1 MKRTIL
7 TAVSLLFLFVLP
19 PHLSAGP
26 RSWQQAQKI
35 AERIGCWAK
44 NSVAPMTP
52 GNVFL
57 KMGDKETAVP
67 LKLTNWGDTEVTS
80 ISYTFYY
87 TDKQVS
93 EGPFV
98 LNLDQTLKDGETREV
113 KIPIKPGQKLGKEEL
128 LFNITQVNGQYN
140 EASAGYAYL
149 TCCTV
154 NKMPH
159 KRVLVEDYAGMWCWH
174 CPIGLV
180 ATDAIARMYPDD
192 VVAVSVHKTDDI
204 SKVVSRGVY
213 EGLIDRYAVTVPAV
227 WVARDNKAAGF
238 DITDAFKIEK
248 SKVTYMNMEVDAE
261 WDENGNNIRVKT
273 QVEPCMLP
281 DEGETFAIGYVMTAS
296 GLSDDKWRQ
305 ESNYAEYSSDSYKDA
320 PEEMKFY
327 ADAANYVEGWSQ
339 VKGMVYNHVA
349 IESQGMDNG
358 LEDSKMTDFRA
369 DEVKTHSTT
378 FEGVNKYSVIR
389 DRSKIEI
396 AAVLFNTKTG
406 KIENAARC
414 SVRNHGTTGI
424 RPNLVQEQ
432 KKTEGIYDMQ
442 GRKVNG
448 KPTPGIYIV
457 NGKKTVIR

>member
-7 TAVSLLFLFVLP
+7 TAVSLLILFVLP

-26 RSWQQAQKI
+26 QSWQQAQKI

-57 KMGDKETAVP
+57 KMGDKETVVP

-98 LNLDQTLKDGETREV
+98 LNFDQPLKDGETREV

-204 SKVVSRGVY
+204 SKVVSRWVY
-213 EGLIDRYAVTVPAV
+213 KGLIDRYAVTVPSV

-238 DITDAFKIEK
+238 DIT
-248 SKVTYMNMEVDAE
+248 
-261 WDENGNNIRVKT
+261 
-273 QVEPCMLP
+273 
-281 DEGETFAIGYVMTAS
+281 
-296 GLSDDKWRQ
+296 
-305 ESNYAEYSSDSYKDA
+305 
-320 PEEMKFY
+320 
-327 ADAANYVEGWSQ
+327 DAANYVEGWSQ

-432 KKTEGIYDMQ
+432 KKNEGIYDMQ

>member
-7 TAVSLLFLFVLP
+7 TAVSLLILFVLP

-26 RSWQQAQKI
+26 QSWQQAQKI

-57 KMGDKETAVP
+57 KMGDKETVVP

-98 LNLDQTLKDGETREV
+98 LNFDQPLKDGETREV
-113 KIPIKPGQKLGKEEL
+113 KIPIKPGQKLGKEEV

-204 SKVVSRGVY
+204 SKVVSRLVY

-238 DITDAFKIEK
+238 DIT
-248 SKVTYMNMEVDAE
+248 
-261 WDENGNNIRVKT
+261 
-273 QVEPCMLP
+273 
-281 DEGETFAIGYVMTAS
+281 
-296 GLSDDKWRQ
+296 
-305 ESNYAEYSSDSYKDA
+305 
-320 PEEMKFY
+320 
-327 ADAANYVEGWSQ
+327 DAANYVEGWSQ

-424 RPNLVQEQ
+424 RPNLVLEQ
-432 KKTEGIYDMQ
+432 KKQEGIYDMQ

>member
-7 TAVSLLFLFVLP
+7 TAVSLLILFVLP

-26 RSWQQAQKI
+26 QSWQQAQKI

-57 KMGDKETAVP
+57 KMGDKETVVP

-98 LNLDQTLKDGETREV
+98 LNFDQPLKDGETREV

-204 SKVVSRGVY
+204 SKVVSRWVY
-213 EGLIDRYAVTVPAV
+213 EGLINRYAVTVPAV

-238 DITDAFKIEK
+238 DIT
-248 SKVTYMNMEVDAE
+248 
-261 WDENGNNIRVKT
+261 
-273 QVEPCMLP
+273 
-281 DEGETFAIGYVMTAS
+281 
-296 GLSDDKWRQ
+296 
-305 ESNYAEYSSDSYKDA
+305 
-320 PEEMKFY
+320 
-327 ADAANYVEGWSQ
+327 DAANYVEGWSQ

-432 KKTEGIYDMQ
+432 KKPEGIYDMQ

>member
-7 TAVSLLFLFVLP
+7 TAVSLLILFVLP

-26 RSWQQAQKI
+26 QSWQQAQKI

-57 KMGDKETAVP
+57 KMGDKETVVP

-98 LNLDQTLKDGETREV
+98 LNFDQPLKNGETREV

-204 SKVVSRGVY
+204 SKVVSRWVY

-238 DITDAFKIEK
+238 DIT
-248 SKVTYMNMEVDAE
+248 
-261 WDENGNNIRVKT
+261 
-273 QVEPCMLP
+273 
-281 DEGETFAIGYVMTAS
+281 
-296 GLSDDKWRQ
+296 
-305 ESNYAEYSSDSYKDA
+305 
-320 PEEMKFY
+320 
-327 ADAANYVEGWSQ
+327 DAANYVEGWSQ

-432 KKTEGIYDMQ
+432 KKPEGIYDMQ

-457 NGKKTVIR
+457 NGKKMVIR

>member
-7 TAVSLLFLFVLP
+7 TAVSLLILFVLP

-26 RSWQQAQKI
+26 QSWQQAQKI

-57 KMGDKETAVP
+57 KMGDKETVVP

-98 LNLDQTLKDGETREV
+98 LNFDQPLKNGETREV

-204 SKVVSRGVY
+204 SKVVSRWVY

-238 DITDAFKIEK
+238 DIT
-248 SKVTYMNMEVDAE
+248 
-261 WDENGNNIRVKT
+261 
-273 QVEPCMLP
+273 
-281 DEGETFAIGYVMTAS
+281 
-296 GLSDDKWRQ
+296 
-305 ESNYAEYSSDSYKDA
+305 
-320 PEEMKFY
+320 
-327 ADAANYVEGWSQ
+327 DAANYVEGWSQ

-442 GRKVNG
+442 GCKVNG

>member
-7 TAVSLLFLFVLP
+7 TAVSLLILFVLP

-26 RSWQQAQKI
+26 QSWQQAQKI

-57 KMGDKETAVP
+57 KMGDKETVVP

-98 LNLDQTLKDGETREV
+98 LNFDQPLKDGETREV

-204 SKVVSRGVY
+204 SKVVSRRVY
-213 EGLIDRYAVTVPAV
+213 EGLIDRYAVTVPSV

-238 DITDAFKIEK
+238 DIT
-248 SKVTYMNMEVDAE
+248 
-261 WDENGNNIRVKT
+261 
-273 QVEPCMLP
+273 
-281 DEGETFAIGYVMTAS
+281 
-296 GLSDDKWRQ
+296 
-305 ESNYAEYSSDSYKDA
+305 
-320 PEEMKFY
+320 
-327 ADAANYVEGWSQ
+327 DAANYVEGWSQ

>member
-7 TAVSLLFLFVLP
+7 TAVSLLILFVLP

-26 RSWQQAQKI
+26 QSWQQAQKI

-57 KMGDKETAVP
+57 KMGDKETVVP

-98 LNLDQTLKDGETREV
+98 LNFDQPLKDGETREV
-113 KIPIKPGQKLGKEEL
+113 KIPIKPGQKLGKEEV

-204 SKVVSRGVY
+204 SKVVSRWVY
-213 EGLIDRYAVTVPAV
+213 EGLIDRYAVTVPSV

-238 DITDAFKIEK
+238 DIT
-248 SKVTYMNMEVDAE
+248 
-261 WDENGNNIRVKT
+261 
-273 QVEPCMLP
+273 
-281 DEGETFAIGYVMTAS
+281 
-296 GLSDDKWRQ
+296 
-305 ESNYAEYSSDSYKDA
+305 
-320 PEEMKFY
+320 
-327 ADAANYVEGWSQ
+327 DAANYVEGWSQ

-432 KKTEGIYDMQ
+432 KKQEGIYDMQ

>member
-7 TAVSLLFLFVLP
+7 TAVSLLILFVLP
-19 PHLSAGP
+19 HHLSAGP

-98 LNLDQTLKDGETREV
+98 LNLDQPLKDGETREV

-204 SKVVSRGVY
+204 SKVVSRWVY

-238 DITDAFKIEK
+238 DIT
-248 SKVTYMNMEVDAE
+248 
-261 WDENGNNIRVKT
+261 
-273 QVEPCMLP
+273 
-281 DEGETFAIGYVMTAS
+281 
-296 GLSDDKWRQ
+296 
-305 ESNYAEYSSDSYKDA
+305 
-320 PEEMKFY
+320 
-327 ADAANYVEGWSQ
+327 DAANYVEGWSQ

-432 KKTEGIYDMQ
+432 KKPEGIYDMQ

>member
-7 TAVSLLFLFVLP
+7 TAVSLLILFVLP

-26 RSWQQAQKI
+26 QSWQQAQKI

-57 KMGDKETAVP
+57 KMGDKETVVP

-98 LNLDQTLKDGETREV
+98 LNFDQPLKDGETREV
-113 KIPIKPGQKLGKEEL
+113 KIPIRPGQKLGKEEL

-204 SKVVSRGVY
+204 SKVVSRWVY

-238 DITDAFKIEK
+238 DITDA
-248 SKVTYMNMEVDAE
+248 
-261 WDENGNNIRVKT
+261 
-273 QVEPCMLP
+273 
-281 DEGETFAIGYVMTAS
+281 
-296 GLSDDKWRQ
+296 
-305 ESNYAEYSSDSYKDA
+305 
-320 PEEMKFY
+320 
-327 ADAANYVEGWSQ
+327 ANYVEGWSQ

-358 LEDSKMTDFRA
+358 QEDSKMTDFRA

-378 FEGVNKYSVIR
+378 FEDVNKYSVIR

>member
-7 TAVSLLFLFVLP
+7 TAVSLLILFVLP

-26 RSWQQAQKI
+26 QSWQQAQKI

-57 KMGDKETAVP
+57 KMGDKETVVP

-98 LNLDQTLKDGETREV
+98 LNFDQPLKDGETREV
-113 KIPIKPGQKLGKEEL
+113 KIPIKPGPKLGKEEV

-204 SKVVSRGVY
+204 SKVVSRLVY
-213 EGLIDRYAVTVPAV
+213 EGLIDRYAVTVPSV

-238 DITDAFKIEK
+238 DII
-248 SKVTYMNMEVDAE
+248 
-261 WDENGNNIRVKT
+261 
-273 QVEPCMLP
+273 
-281 DEGETFAIGYVMTAS
+281 
-296 GLSDDKWRQ
+296 
-305 ESNYAEYSSDSYKDA
+305 
-320 PEEMKFY
+320 
-327 ADAANYVEGWSQ
+327 DAANYVEGWSQ

-396 AAVLFNTKTG
+396 AAVLFNTKNG

>member
-7 TAVSLLFLFVLP
+7 TAVSLLILFVLP

-26 RSWQQAQKI
+26 QSWQQAQKI

-57 KMGDKETAVP
+57 KMGDKETVVP

-98 LNLDQTLKDGETREV
+98 LNFDQPLKDGETREV

-204 SKVVSRGVY
+204 SKVVSRLVY

-238 DITDAFKIEK
+238 DIT
-248 SKVTYMNMEVDAE
+248 
-261 WDENGNNIRVKT
+261 
-273 QVEPCMLP
+273 
-281 DEGETFAIGYVMTAS
+281 
-296 GLSDDKWRQ
+296 
-305 ESNYAEYSSDSYKDA
+305 
-320 PEEMKFY
+320 
-327 ADAANYVEGWSQ
+327 DAANYVEGWSQ

-432 KKTEGIYDMQ
+432 KKQKGIYDMQ

>member
-7 TAVSLLFLFVLP
+7 TAVSLLILFVLP

-98 LNLDQTLKDGETREV
+98 LNFDQPLKDGETREV
-113 KIPIKPGQKLGKEEL
+113 KIPIKPGQKLGKEEV

-159 KRVLVEDYAGMWCWH
+159 KRVLVEDYAGMWCPH

-192 VVAVSVHKTDDI
+192 VVAVSVHKIDDI

-238 DITDAFKIEK
+238 DIT
-248 SKVTYMNMEVDAE
+248 
-261 WDENGNNIRVKT
+261 
-273 QVEPCMLP
+273 
-281 DEGETFAIGYVMTAS
+281 
-296 GLSDDKWRQ
+296 
-305 ESNYAEYSSDSYKDA
+305 
-320 PEEMKFY
+320 
-327 ADAANYVEGWSQ
+327 DAANYVEGWSQ

-432 KKTEGIYDMQ
+432 KKPEGIYDMQ

-457 NGKKTVIR
+457 NGKKMVIR

>member
-1 MKRTIL
+1 
-7 TAVSLLFLFVLP
+7 
-19 PHLSAGP
+19 
-26 RSWQQAQKI
+26 
-35 AERIGCWAK
+35 
-44 NSVAPMTP
+44 
-52 GNVFL
+52 
-57 KMGDKETAVP
+57 
-67 LKLTNWGDTEVTS
+67 
-80 ISYTFYY
+80 
-87 TDKQVS
+87 
-93 EGPFV
+93 
-98 LNLDQTLKDGETREV
+98 
-113 KIPIKPGQKLGKEEL
+113 
-128 LFNITQVNGQYN
+128 
-140 EASAGYAYL
+140 
-149 TCCTV
+149 
-154 NKMPH
+154 
-159 KRVLVEDYAGMWCWH
+159 
-174 CPIGLV
+174 
-180 ATDAIARMYPDD
+180 
-192 VVAVSVHKTDDI
+192 
-204 SKVVSRGVY
+204 
-213 EGLIDRYAVTVPAV
+213 
-227 WVARDNKAAGF
+227 
-238 DITDAFKIEK
+238 
-248 SKVTYMNMEVDAE
+248 MNMEVDAE

>member
-7 TAVSLLFLFVLP
+7 TAVSLLILFVLP

-26 RSWQQAQKI
+26 QSWKQAQKI

-57 KMGDKETAVP
+57 KMGDKETVVP

-98 LNLDQTLKDGETREV
+98 LNFDQPLKDGETREV

-204 SKVVSRGVY
+204 SKVVSRWVY
-213 EGLIDRYAVTVPAV
+213 EGLIDRYAVTFPSV

-238 DITDAFKIEK
+238 DIT
-248 SKVTYMNMEVDAE
+248 
-261 WDENGNNIRVKT
+261 
-273 QVEPCMLP
+273 
-281 DEGETFAIGYVMTAS
+281 
-296 GLSDDKWRQ
+296 
-305 ESNYAEYSSDSYKDA
+305 
-320 PEEMKFY
+320 
-327 ADAANYVEGWSQ
+327 DAANYVEGWSQ

-432 KKTEGIYDMQ
+432 KKQEGIFDMQ

>member
-7 TAVSLLFLFVLP
+7 TAVSLLILFVLP

-26 RSWQQAQKI
+26 QSWQQAQKI

-57 KMGDKETAVP
+57 KMGDKETVVP

-98 LNLDQTLKDGETREV
+98 LNFDQPLKDGETREV

-128 LFNITQVNGQYN
+128 LFNITQVNGLYN

-204 SKVVSRGVY
+204 SKVVSRLVY
-213 EGLIDRYAVTVPAV
+213 EGLIDRYAVTVPSV

-238 DITDAFKIEK
+238 DIT
-248 SKVTYMNMEVDAE
+248 
-261 WDENGNNIRVKT
+261 
-273 QVEPCMLP
+273 
-281 DEGETFAIGYVMTAS
+281 
-296 GLSDDKWRQ
+296 
-305 ESNYAEYSSDSYKDA
+305 
-320 PEEMKFY
+320 
-327 ADAANYVEGWSQ
+327 DAANYVEGWSQ

-432 KKTEGIYDMQ
+432 KKPEGIYDMQ

>member
-7 TAVSLLFLFVLP
+7 TAVSLLILFVLP

-26 RSWQQAQKI
+26 QSWQQAQKI

-57 KMGDKETAVP
+57 KMGDKETVVP

-98 LNLDQTLKDGETREV
+98 LHLDQPLKDGETREV
-113 KIPIKPGQKLGKEEL
+113 KIPIKPGQKLGKEEV

-204 SKVVSRGVY
+204 SKVVSRWVY

-238 DITDAFKIEK
+238 DIT
-248 SKVTYMNMEVDAE
+248 
-261 WDENGNNIRVKT
+261 
-273 QVEPCMLP
+273 
-281 DEGETFAIGYVMTAS
+281 
-296 GLSDDKWRQ
+296 
-305 ESNYAEYSSDSYKDA
+305 
-320 PEEMKFY
+320 
-327 ADAANYVEGWSQ
+327 DAANYVEGWSQ

-432 KKTEGIYDMQ
+432 KKPEGIYDMQ

-448 KPTPGIYIV
+448 KPKPGIYIV

>member
-7 TAVSLLFLFVLP
+7 TAVSLLILFVLP

-26 RSWQQAQKI
+26 QSWQQAQKI

-57 KMGDKETAVP
+57 KMGDKETVVP

-98 LNLDQTLKDGETREV
+98 LNFDQPLKNRETREV

-204 SKVVSRGVY
+204 SKVVSRWVY
-213 EGLIDRYAVTVPAV
+213 EGLIDRYAVTVPSV

-238 DITDAFKIEK
+238 DIT
-248 SKVTYMNMEVDAE
+248 
-261 WDENGNNIRVKT
+261 
-273 QVEPCMLP
+273 
-281 DEGETFAIGYVMTAS
+281 
-296 GLSDDKWRQ
+296 
-305 ESNYAEYSSDSYKDA
+305 
-320 PEEMKFY
+320 
-327 ADAANYVEGWSQ
+327 DAANYVEGWSQ

>member
-7 TAVSLLFLFVLP
+7 TAVSLLILFVLP

-26 RSWQQAQKI
+26 QSWQQAQKI

-57 KMGDKETAVP
+57 KMGDKETVVP

-98 LNLDQTLKDGETREV
+98 LNFYQPLKDGETREV

-149 TCCTV
+149 TCCMV

-204 SKVVSRGVY
+204 SKVVSRWVY
-213 EGLIDRYAVTVPAV
+213 EGLIDRYAVTVPSV

-238 DITDAFKIEK
+238 DIT
-248 SKVTYMNMEVDAE
+248 
-261 WDENGNNIRVKT
+261 
-273 QVEPCMLP
+273 
-281 DEGETFAIGYVMTAS
+281 
-296 GLSDDKWRQ
+296 
-305 ESNYAEYSSDSYKDA
+305 
-320 PEEMKFY
+320 
-327 ADAANYVEGWSQ
+327 DAANYVEGWSQ

-432 KKTEGIYDMQ
+432 KKPEGIYDMQ

>member
-7 TAVSLLFLFVLP
+7 TAVSLLILFVLP

-26 RSWQQAQKI
+26 QSWQQAQKI
-35 AERIGCWAK
+35 AVRIGCWAK

-57 KMGDKETAVP
+57 KMGDKETVVP

-98 LNLDQTLKDGETREV
+98 LNFDQPLKNGETREV

-204 SKVVSRGVY
+204 SKVVSRWVY

-238 DITDAFKIEK
+238 DIT
-248 SKVTYMNMEVDAE
+248 
-261 WDENGNNIRVKT
+261 
-273 QVEPCMLP
+273 
-281 DEGETFAIGYVMTAS
+281 
-296 GLSDDKWRQ
+296 
-305 ESNYAEYSSDSYKDA
+305 
-320 PEEMKFY
+320 
-327 ADAANYVEGWSQ
+327 DAANYVEGWSQ

>member
-7 TAVSLLFLFVLP
+7 TAVSLLILFVLP

-26 RSWQQAQKI
+26 QSWQQAQKI

-57 KMGDKETAVP
+57 KMGDKETVVP

-98 LNLDQTLKDGETREV
+98 LNFDQPLKNGETREV

-204 SKVVSRGVY
+204 SKVVSRSVY
-213 EGLIDRYAVTVPAV
+213 EGLIDRYAVTVPSV

-238 DITDAFKIEK
+238 DIT
-248 SKVTYMNMEVDAE
+248 
-261 WDENGNNIRVKT
+261 
-273 QVEPCMLP
+273 
-281 DEGETFAIGYVMTAS
+281 
-296 GLSDDKWRQ
+296 
-305 ESNYAEYSSDSYKDA
+305 
-320 PEEMKFY
+320 
-327 ADAANYVEGWSQ
+327 DAANYVEGWSQ

-432 KKTEGIYDMQ
+432 KKPEGIYDMQ

>member
-7 TAVSLLFLFVLP
+7 TAVSLLILFVLP

-26 RSWQQAQKI
+26 QSWQQAQKI

-57 KMGDKETAVP
+57 KMGDKETVVP

-98 LNLDQTLKDGETREV
+98 LNFDQPLKNGETREV

-204 SKVVSRGVY
+204 SKVVSRLVY
-213 EGLIDRYAVTVPAV
+213 EGLIDRYAVTVPSV

-238 DITDAFKIEK
+238 DIT
-248 SKVTYMNMEVDAE
+248 
-261 WDENGNNIRVKT
+261 
-273 QVEPCMLP
+273 
-281 DEGETFAIGYVMTAS
+281 
-296 GLSDDKWRQ
+296 
-305 ESNYAEYSSDSYKDA
+305 
-320 PEEMKFY
+320 
-327 ADAANYVEGWSQ
+327 DAANYVEGWSQ

-424 RPNLVQEQ
+424 RPNLVLEQ
-432 KKTEGIYDMQ
+432 KKPEGIYDMQ

>member
-7 TAVSLLFLFVLP
+7 TAVSLLILFVLP
-19 PHLSAGP
+19 PHLSAGLQ
-26 RSWQQAQKI
+26 SWQQAQKI

-57 KMGDKETAVP
+57 KMGDKETVVP

-98 LNLDQTLKDGETREV
+98 LNFDQPLKNGETREV

-204 SKVVSRGVY
+204 SKVVSRWVY
-213 EGLIDRYAVTVPAV
+213 KGLIDRYAVTVPSV

-238 DITDAFKIEK
+238 DIT
-248 SKVTYMNMEVDAE
+248 
-261 WDENGNNIRVKT
+261 
-273 QVEPCMLP
+273 
-281 DEGETFAIGYVMTAS
+281 
-296 GLSDDKWRQ
+296 
-305 ESNYAEYSSDSYKDA
+305 
-320 PEEMKFY
+320 
-327 ADAANYVEGWSQ
+327 DAANYVEGWSQ

-369 DEVKTHSTT
+369 DEVKTQSTT

-424 RPNLVQEQ
+424 RSNLVQEQ

>member
-7 TAVSLLFLFVLP
+7 TAVSLLILFVLP

-26 RSWQQAQKI
+26 QSWQQAQKI

-57 KMGDKETAVP
+57 KMGDKETVVP

-98 LNLDQTLKDGETREV
+98 LNFDQPLKNGETREV

-204 SKVVSRGVY
+204 SKVVSRWVY

-238 DITDAFKIEK
+238 DIT
-248 SKVTYMNMEVDAE
+248 
-261 WDENGNNIRVKT
+261 
-273 QVEPCMLP
+273 
-281 DEGETFAIGYVMTAS
+281 
-296 GLSDDKWRQ
+296 
-305 ESNYAEYSSDSYKDA
+305 
-320 PEEMKFY
+320 
-327 ADAANYVEGWSQ
+327 DAANYVEGWSQ

-378 FEGVNKYSVIR
+378 FEGVNQYSVIR

-396 AAVLFNTKTG
+396 AAVLYNTKTG

-432 KKTEGIYDMQ
+432 KKPEGIYDMQ

>member
-7 TAVSLLFLFVLP
+7 TAVSLLILFVLP

-26 RSWQQAQKI
+26 QSWQQAQKI

-57 KMGDKETAVP
+57 KMGDKETVVP

-98 LNLDQTLKDGETREV
+98 LNFDQPLKDGETREV

-204 SKVVSRGVY
+204 SKVVSRRVY
-213 EGLIDRYAVTVPAV
+213 EGLIDRYAVTVPSV

-238 DITDAFKIEK
+238 DIT
-248 SKVTYMNMEVDAE
+248 
-261 WDENGNNIRVKT
+261 
-273 QVEPCMLP
+273 
-281 DEGETFAIGYVMTAS
+281 
-296 GLSDDKWRQ
+296 
-305 ESNYAEYSSDSYKDA
+305 
-320 PEEMKFY
+320 
-327 ADAANYVEGWSQ
+327 DAANYVEGWSQ

-432 KKTEGIYDMQ
+432 KKPEGIYDMQ

-448 KPTPGIYIV
+448 KPKPGIYIV

>member
-7 TAVSLLFLFVLP
+7 TAVLLLILFVLP

-26 RSWQQAQKI
+26 QSWQQAQKI

-57 KMGDKETAVP
+57 KMGDKETVVP

-98 LNLDQTLKDGETREV
+98 LNFDQPLKDGETREV

-204 SKVVSRGVY
+204 SKVVSRSVY

-238 DITDAFKIEK
+238 DIT
-248 SKVTYMNMEVDAE
+248 
-261 WDENGNNIRVKT
+261 
-273 QVEPCMLP
+273 
-281 DEGETFAIGYVMTAS
+281 
-296 GLSDDKWRQ
+296 
-305 ESNYAEYSSDSYKDA
+305 
-320 PEEMKFY
+320 
-327 ADAANYVEGWSQ
+327 DAANYVEGWSQ

-414 SVRNHGTTGI
+414 SVRNHDTTGI

-432 KKTEGIYDMQ
+432 KKPEGIYDMQ

>member
-7 TAVSLLFLFVLP
+7 TAVSLLILFVLP

-26 RSWQQAQKI
+26 QSWQQAQKI

-57 KMGDKETAVP
+57 KMGDKETVVP

-98 LNLDQTLKDGETREV
+98 LNFDQPLKDGETREG
-113 KIPIKPGQKLGKEEL
+113 KIPIHPGQKLGKEEV

-192 VVAVSVHKTDDI
+192 VVAVSSHKTDDI
-204 SKVVSRGVY
+204 SKVVSRWVY

-238 DITDAFKIEK
+238 DIT
-248 SKVTYMNMEVDAE
+248 
-261 WDENGNNIRVKT
+261 
-273 QVEPCMLP
+273 
-281 DEGETFAIGYVMTAS
+281 
-296 GLSDDKWRQ
+296 
-305 ESNYAEYSSDSYKDA
+305 
-320 PEEMKFY
+320 
-327 ADAANYVEGWSQ
+327 DAANYVEGWSQ

-358 LEDSKMTDFRA
+358 LEDSKMTDFRV

-432 KKTEGIYDMQ
+432 KKPEGIYDMQ

>member
-7 TAVSLLFLFVLP
+7 TAVSLLILFVLP

-26 RSWQQAQKI
+26 QSWQQAQKI

-57 KMGDKETAVP
+57 KMGDKETVVP
-67 LKLTNWGDTEVTS
+67 LKLTNWGDTDVTS

-98 LNLDQTLKDGETREV
+98 LNFDQPLKDGETREV

-204 SKVVSRGVY
+204 SKVVSRWVY

-238 DITDAFKIEK
+238 DITDA
-248 SKVTYMNMEVDAE
+248 
-261 WDENGNNIRVKT
+261 
-273 QVEPCMLP
+273 
-281 DEGETFAIGYVMTAS
+281 
-296 GLSDDKWRQ
+296 
-305 ESNYAEYSSDSYKDA
+305 
-320 PEEMKFY
+320 
-327 ADAANYVEGWSQ
+327 ANYVEGWSQ

-349 IESQGMDNG
+349 IESQGMDYG

-432 KKTEGIYDMQ
+432 KKQEGIYDMQ

>member
-7 TAVSLLFLFVLP
+7 TAVSLLILFVLP

-26 RSWQQAQKI
+26 QSWQQAQKI

-57 KMGDKETAVP
+57 KMGDKETVVP

-98 LNLDQTLKDGETREV
+98 LNFDQPLKDGETREV

-204 SKVVSRGVY
+204 SKVVSRSVY

-238 DITDAFKIEK
+238 DIT
-248 SKVTYMNMEVDAE
+248 
-261 WDENGNNIRVKT
+261 
-273 QVEPCMLP
+273 
-281 DEGETFAIGYVMTAS
+281 
-296 GLSDDKWRQ
+296 
-305 ESNYAEYSSDSYKDA
+305 
-320 PEEMKFY
+320 
-327 ADAANYVEGWSQ
+327 DAANYVEGWSQ

-414 SVRNHGTTGI
+414 SVRNHDTTGI
-424 RPNLVQEQ
+424 RPNLVQKQ
-432 KKTEGIYDMQ
+432 KKPEGIYDMQ

>member
-7 TAVSLLFLFVLP
+7 TAVSLLILFVLP

-26 RSWQQAQKI
+26 QSWQQAQKI

-57 KMGDKETAVP
+57 KMGDKEMVVP

-98 LNLDQTLKDGETREV
+98 LNFDQPLKDGETREV
-113 KIPIKPGQKLGKEEL
+113 EIPIKPGQKLGKEEL

-140 EASAGYAYL
+140 EVSAGYAYL

-192 VVAVSVHKTDDI
+192 VVAGSVHKTDDI
-204 SKVVSRGVY
+204 SKVVSRWVY

-238 DITDAFKIEK
+238 DIT
-248 SKVTYMNMEVDAE
+248 
-261 WDENGNNIRVKT
+261 
-273 QVEPCMLP
+273 
-281 DEGETFAIGYVMTAS
+281 
-296 GLSDDKWRQ
+296 
-305 ESNYAEYSSDSYKDA
+305 
-320 PEEMKFY
+320 
-327 ADAANYVEGWSQ
+327 DAANYVEGWSQ

-432 KKTEGIYDMQ
+432 KKSEGIYDMQ

>member
-7 TAVSLLFLFVLP
+7 TAVSLLILFVLP

-26 RSWQQAQKI
+26 QSWQQAQKI

-57 KMGDKETAVP
+57 KMGDKETVVP

-98 LNLDQTLKDGETREV
+98 LNFDQPLKDGETREV
-113 KIPIKPGQKLGKEEL
+113 KIPIKPGQKLGKEEV

-238 DITDAFKIEK
+238 DITDA
-248 SKVTYMNMEVDAE
+248 
-261 WDENGNNIRVKT
+261 
-273 QVEPCMLP
+273 
-281 DEGETFAIGYVMTAS
+281 
-296 GLSDDKWRQ
+296 
-305 ESNYAEYSSDSYKDA
+305 
-320 PEEMKFY
+320 
-327 ADAANYVEGWSQ
+327 ANYVEGWSQ

-432 KKTEGIYDMQ
+432 KKPEGIYDMQ

>member
-7 TAVSLLFLFVLP
+7 TAVSLLILFVLP

-26 RSWQQAQKI
+26 QSWQQAQKI

-57 KMGDKETAVP
+57 KIGDKETVVP

-98 LNLDQTLKDGETREV
+98 LNFDQPLKNGETREV

-204 SKVVSRGVY
+204 SKVVSRWVY

-238 DITDAFKIEK
+238 DIT
-248 SKVTYMNMEVDAE
+248 
-261 WDENGNNIRVKT
+261 
-273 QVEPCMLP
+273 
-281 DEGETFAIGYVMTAS
+281 
-296 GLSDDKWRQ
+296 
-305 ESNYAEYSSDSYKDA
+305 
-320 PEEMKFY
+320 
-327 ADAANYVEGWSQ
+327 DAANYVEGWSQ

-432 KKTEGIYDMQ
+432 KKPEGIYDMQ

>member
-98 LNLDQTLKDGETREV
+98 LNLDQPLKDGETREV

-238 DITDAFKIEK
+238 DITDA
-248 SKVTYMNMEVDAE
+248 
-261 WDENGNNIRVKT
+261 
-273 QVEPCMLP
+273 
-281 DEGETFAIGYVMTAS
+281 
-296 GLSDDKWRQ
+296 
-305 ESNYAEYSSDSYKDA
+305 
-320 PEEMKFY
+320 
-327 ADAANYVEGWSQ
+327 ANYVEGWSQ

-432 KKTEGIYDMQ
+432 KKPEGIYDMQ

>member
-7 TAVSLLFLFVLP
+7 TAVSLLILFVLP

-26 RSWQQAQKI
+26 QSWQQAQKI

-57 KMGDKETAVP
+57 KMGDKETVVP

-98 LNLDQTLKDGETREV
+98 LNFDQPLKDGETREV

-204 SKVVSRGVY
+204 SKVVSRWVY
-213 EGLIDRYAVTVPAV
+213 KGLIDRYAVTVPAV

-238 DITDAFKIEK
+238 DIT
-248 SKVTYMNMEVDAE
+248 
-261 WDENGNNIRVKT
+261 
-273 QVEPCMLP
+273 
-281 DEGETFAIGYVMTAS
+281 
-296 GLSDDKWRQ
+296 
-305 ESNYAEYSSDSYKDA
+305 
-320 PEEMKFY
+320 
-327 ADAANYVEGWSQ
+327 DAANYVEGWSQ

-358 LEDSKMTDFRA
+358 LEESKMTDFRA

-432 KKTEGIYDMQ
+432 KKPEGIYDMQ

>member
-7 TAVSLLFLFVLP
+7 TAVSLLILFVLP

-26 RSWQQAQKI
+26 QSWQQAQKI

-57 KMGDKETAVP
+57 KMGDKETVVP

-98 LNLDQTLKDGETREV
+98 LNFDQPLKDGETREV

-204 SKVVSRGVY
+204 SKVVSRRVY

-227 WVARDNKAAGF
+227 WVARDSKAAGF
-238 DITDAFKIEK
+238 DIT
-248 SKVTYMNMEVDAE
+248 
-261 WDENGNNIRVKT
+261 
-273 QVEPCMLP
+273 
-281 DEGETFAIGYVMTAS
+281 
-296 GLSDDKWRQ
+296 
-305 ESNYAEYSSDSYKDA
+305 
-320 PEEMKFY
+320 
-327 ADAANYVEGWSQ
+327 DAANYVEGWSQ

-414 SVRNHGTTGI
+414 SVRNHDTTGI

>member
-7 TAVSLLFLFVLP
+7 TAVSLLILFVLP

-26 RSWQQAQKI
+26 QSWQQAQKI

-57 KMGDKETAVP
+57 KMGDKETVVP

-98 LNLDQTLKDGETREV
+98 LNFDQPLKDGETREV

-204 SKVVSRGVY
+204 SKVVSRLVY

-238 DITDAFKIEK
+238 DIT
-248 SKVTYMNMEVDAE
+248 
-261 WDENGNNIRVKT
+261 
-273 QVEPCMLP
+273 
-281 DEGETFAIGYVMTAS
+281 
-296 GLSDDKWRQ
+296 
-305 ESNYAEYSSDSYKDA
+305 
-320 PEEMKFY
+320 
-327 ADAANYVEGWSQ
+327 DAANYVEGWSQ

-424 RPNLVQEQ
+424 RSNLVQEQ
-432 KKTEGIYDMQ
+432 KKPEGIYDMQ

-457 NGKKTVIR
+457 NGKKMVIR

>member
-7 TAVSLLFLFVLP
+7 TAVSLLILFVLP

-26 RSWQQAQKI
+26 QSWQQAQKI

-57 KMGDKETAVP
+57 KMGDKETVVP

-98 LNLDQTLKDGETREV
+98 LNFDQPLKDGETREV

-204 SKVVSRGVY
+204 SKVVSRWVY

-238 DITDAFKIEK
+238 DIT
-248 SKVTYMNMEVDAE
+248 
-261 WDENGNNIRVKT
+261 
-273 QVEPCMLP
+273 
-281 DEGETFAIGYVMTAS
+281 
-296 GLSDDKWRQ
+296 
-305 ESNYAEYSSDSYKDA
+305 
-320 PEEMKFY
+320 
-327 ADAANYVEGWSQ
+327 DAANYVEGWSQ

-424 RPNLVQEQ
+424 RPNLVQKQ

>member
-7 TAVSLLFLFVLP
+7 TAVSLLILFVLP

-26 RSWQQAQKI
+26 QSWQQAQKI

-57 KMGDKETAVP
+57 KMGDKETVVP

-98 LNLDQTLKDGETREV
+98 LNFDQPLKNGETREV

-204 SKVVSRGVY
+204 SKVVSRSVY

-238 DITDAFKIEK
+238 DIT
-248 SKVTYMNMEVDAE
+248 
-261 WDENGNNIRVKT
+261 
-273 QVEPCMLP
+273 
-281 DEGETFAIGYVMTAS
+281 
-296 GLSDDKWRQ
+296 
-305 ESNYAEYSSDSYKDA
+305 
-320 PEEMKFY
+320 
-327 ADAANYVEGWSQ
+327 DAANYVEGWSQ

-432 KKTEGIYDMQ
+432 KKPEGIYDMQ

-448 KPTPGIYIV
+448 KPKPGIYIV
-457 NGKKTVIR
+457 NGKKTIIR

>member
-98 LNLDQTLKDGETREV
+98 LNFDQPLKDGETREV

-204 SKVVSRGVY
+204 SKVVSRLVY

-238 DITDAFKIEK
+238 DIT
-248 SKVTYMNMEVDAE
+248 
-261 WDENGNNIRVKT
+261 
-273 QVEPCMLP
+273 
-281 DEGETFAIGYVMTAS
+281 
-296 GLSDDKWRQ
+296 
-305 ESNYAEYSSDSYKDA
+305 
-320 PEEMKFY
+320 
-327 ADAANYVEGWSQ
+327 DAANYVEGWSQ

-424 RPNLVQEQ
+424 RPNFVQEQ
-432 KKTEGIYDMQ
+432 KKPEGIYDMQ

>member
-7 TAVSLLFLFVLP
+7 TAVSLLILFVLP

-26 RSWQQAQKI
+26 QSWQQAQKI

-57 KMGDKETAVP
+57 KMGDKETVVP

-98 LNLDQTLKDGETREV
+98 LNFDQPLKDGETREV
-113 KIPIKPGQKLGKEEL
+113 KIPIKPGPKLGKEEL

-204 SKVVSRGVY
+204 SKVVSRWVY

-238 DITDAFKIEK
+238 DITDA
-248 SKVTYMNMEVDAE
+248 
-261 WDENGNNIRVKT
+261 
-273 QVEPCMLP
+273 
-281 DEGETFAIGYVMTAS
+281 
-296 GLSDDKWRQ
+296 
-305 ESNYAEYSSDSYKDA
+305 
-320 PEEMKFY
+320 
-327 ADAANYVEGWSQ
+327 ANYVEGWSQ

-349 IESQGMDNG
+349 IESLGMDNG

-432 KKTEGIYDMQ
+432 KKQKGIYDMQ